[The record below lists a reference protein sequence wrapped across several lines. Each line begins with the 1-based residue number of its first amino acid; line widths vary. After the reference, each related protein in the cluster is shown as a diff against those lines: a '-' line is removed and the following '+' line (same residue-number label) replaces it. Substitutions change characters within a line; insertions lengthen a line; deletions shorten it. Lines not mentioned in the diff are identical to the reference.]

1 MFQQISSL
9 LRPKIFQA
17 FPNVVALQTTRE
29 GGVSEGAFRSLNLGL
44 SSGDAREVV
53 LKNRAILCRAIGI
66 EPTQLVLSHQVH
78 GDAVLIA
85 ERGGSYDAFDAHIT
99 NRAGVFLAV
108 SVADCT
114 PILIY
119 DPTHNAIAA
128 VHAGWRGTAKS
139 ILYKTLLKMHETFGT
154 EGNDCYAFI
163 GACISG
169 EAYEVG
175 EDVARHFPKQVK
187 RYDDARGK
195 FLLDLKAANR
205 LQLEDFGVPHEQIE
219 VSPHCTYLEHDRFFS
234 FRYDKGKTG
243 RMLAV
248 IGLNALQQE
257 K

>member
-1 MFQQISSL
+1 MFQQINSL
-9 LRPKIFQA
+9 LRPSVFQA

-29 GGVSEGAFRSLNLGL
+29 GGVSEGAFRALNLGL
-44 SSGDAREVV
+44 SSGDSPEAVM
-53 LKNRAILCRAIGI
+53 KNRAILCRTVGI

-85 ERGGSYDAFDAHIT
+85 EQGGNYDGYDAHIT
-99 NRAGVFLAV
+99 NRVGVFLAV
-108 SVADCT
+108 SIADCT

-119 DPTHNAIAA
+119 DKAHNAVAA
-128 VHAGWRGTAKS
+128 IHAGWRGTAKA
-139 ILYKTLLKMHETFGT
+139 ILYKTLLKMNETFGT
-154 EGNDCYAFI
+154 KGQDCYAYI

-169 EAYEVG
+169 DAYEVG
-175 EDVARHFPKQVK
+175 EDVAKYFPNQAK
-187 RYDDARGK
+187 RYDDTRGK
-195 FLLDLKAANR
+195 FLLDLKIANR
-205 LQLEDFGVPHEQIE
+205 IQLEDFGVPQEHIE